1 MSSLPNIFPNNSV
14 TISLQVK
21 RRFYQVKIIEDQSD
35 MTFSQEIKE
44 LSLCQSICKINN
56 VILCDV

>member
-1 MSSLPNIFPNNSV
+1 MSLCRTSFQI
-14 TISLQVK
+14 ISLQVK
-21 RRFYQVKIIEDQSD
+21 RRFYQVNIIEDQSD

-44 LSLCQSICKINN
+44 LNLCQSICEINN

>member
-1 MSSLPNIFPNNSV
+1 MSLCRTSFQI
-14 TISLQVK
+14 ISLQVK
-21 RRFYQVKIIEDQSD
+21 RRYQVNIIEDQSD

-44 LSLCQSICKINN
+44 LNLCQSICKINN